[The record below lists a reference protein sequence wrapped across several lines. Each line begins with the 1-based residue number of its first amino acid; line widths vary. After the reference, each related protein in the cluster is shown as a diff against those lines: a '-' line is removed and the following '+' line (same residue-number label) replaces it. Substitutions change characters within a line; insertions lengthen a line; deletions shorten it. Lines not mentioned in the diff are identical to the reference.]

1 MLRRVRRSMSDRDQ
15 GFTLTELLM
24 VISILGVLG
33 AIAIPV
39 FMNRRVQAIDASMK
53 SDLRTVA
60 TAMEIYYVDN
70 DMYPPLFGD
79 VEGSAVGS
87 TGRNFTENKQALV
100 LTNGTK
106 IYHVF
111 PSAGVVPGK
120 YCLSAVNPAGSSI
133 FMQDSDGQR
142 RSDVGC
148 Q

>member
-1 MLRRVRRSMSDRDQ
+1 MLRRVRRSMADRDQ
-15 GFTLTELLM
+15 GFTLTELLT
-24 VISILGVLG
+24 VIAIIGVL
-33 AIAIPV
+33 ASIALPAL
-39 FMNRRVQAIDASMK
+39 MNHRKKAIDASMK

-60 TAMEIYYVDN
+60 TAMEIYYADHR
-70 DMYPPLFGD
+70 MYPPFYGD
-79 VEGSAVGS
+79 VEGNVAGT
-87 TGRNFTENKQALV
+87 TGESFTANKQTV
-100 LTNGTK
+100 IISNDTK
-106 IYHVF
+106 IYYVF